1 MYAVIPFELGN
12 PVMLDVLYSMEQDKI
27 PVLTELISNQKIRS
41 TILSSE
47 NTETI
52 YKWPTFTKPSLHE
65 PTWEKLCLI
74 LRLVNMNNVV
84 KMIKHYLKKKKGMLS
99 LYVACRFNIL
109 DSIASNDCM

>member
-1 MYAVIPFELGN
+1 MYAVMPVDLGN

-65 PTWEKLCLI
+65 PTWKTLCLI
-74 LRLVNMNNVV
+74 LELANMNDLA
-84 KMIKHYLKKKKGMLS
+84 KMIKDYLKKMKGI
-99 LYVACRFNIL
+99 YIVVV
-109 DSIASNDCM
+109 CMVHAGLVLCQ